1 MPLIPKKTFALI
13 RSINCHFLSQVKRNT
28 AYLYDAIRLFTA
40 LTKPFATCQTL
51 DTSAGRV
58 EHRRIELFI
67 NDAPLP
73 KGWPDIQRLIRVTR
87 WGTRQ
92 GKYYEKISLY
102 VTSNPINCPNKIAK
116 MIRQHWHI
124 ENGLHWIKDVLLRE
138 DSITFNQQNSAT
150 NIGMLNSLFLNVL
163 RMAGLKPNKD
173 TFARFANKVNELI
186 KLFQYN
192 PIK

>member
-1 MPLIPKKTFALI
+1 
-13 RSINCHFLSQVKRNT
+13 
-28 AYLYDAIRLFTA
+28 
-40 LTKPFATCQTL
+40 
-51 DTSAGRV
+51 
-58 EHRRIELFI
+58 
-67 NDAPLP
+67 
-73 KGWPDIQRLIRVTR
+73 
-87 WGTRQ
+87 
-92 GKYYEKISLY
+92 
-102 VTSNPINCPNKIAK
+102 

-138 DSITFNQQNSAT
+138 DSITINQHNSAT
-150 NIGMLNSLFLNVL
+150 NIGMLNSLILNVL